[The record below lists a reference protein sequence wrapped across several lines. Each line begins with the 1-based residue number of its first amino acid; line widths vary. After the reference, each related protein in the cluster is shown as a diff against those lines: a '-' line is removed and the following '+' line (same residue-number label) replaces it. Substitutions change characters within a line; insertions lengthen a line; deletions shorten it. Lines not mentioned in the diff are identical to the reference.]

1 MKKDFKD
8 IQRTI
13 KPTRIIPLGFLAV
26 ILLGTGLLML
36 PMASAEEPL
45 SFFDAF
51 FEATSATC
59 VTGLI
64 VVDTATRFTFFGQLV
79 LLLLIQ
85 LGGLGFMTVATF
97 FFVAMGKKISLK
109 ERMTMAES
117 LGENK
122 LQGII
127 SLALHVL
134 KVTAIVEGT
143 GAILLSLRFIPQFGF
158 ADGLWRAV
166 FTSISAF
173 CNAGFDLMGNYTSL
187 TAYVADPLVCLT
199 VCSLILIGGF
209 GFGVILDIL
218 DFRRKRQYRI
228 QTKVVMWVSLVLVVV
243 PSIAFYFLEYNY
255 TMAGMD
261 FGTRVLASLFQ
272 SVTCRTAGFNTVDQL
287 ALRSPSKLLSIVLM
301 FIGGAPAGTAGGIKL
316 TTVAVIFFSARSLLS
331 GKDRAEAFERWI
343 SKTTVIKAC
352 SIFFLAINALLFGVF
367 LVSVFESESLGFIN
381 QLYELTSAIAT
392 VGLSVGVSGTC
403 SIASRAV
410 ICALMFTGRIGILT
424 LTLAIGGK
432 KEKPYLRY
440 PEADIM
446 VG

>member
-1 MKKDFKD
+1 MKKDWKD

-64 VVDTATRFTFFGQLV
+64 VVDTATRFTYFGQLV

-218 DFRRKRQYRI
+218 DFKRKRQYRI

-243 PSIAFYFLEYNY
+243 PSIAFYFLEYNN

>member
-1 MKKDFKD
+1 MKKDWKD

-13 KPTRIIPLGFLAV
+13 QPTRIIPLGFLAV

-187 TAYVADPLVCLT
+187 TAYVADPLVSLT

-218 DFRRKRQYRI
+218 DFKRKRQYRI

-243 PSIAFYFLEYNY
+243 PSIAFYFLEYNN

>member
-1 MKKDFKD
+1 M
-8 IQRTI
+8 QRNI
-13 KPTRIIPLGFLAV
+13 SPTKILPIGFLSV
-26 ILLGTGLLML
+26 ILIGTLLLML
-36 PMASAEEPL
+36 PMASTEAPL

-64 VVDTATRFTFFGQLV
+64 VVDTATRFTFFGQLI

-97 FFVAMGKKISLK
+97 FFVLSGKKISLK

-117 LGENK
+117 MGENR

-134 KVTAIVEGT
+134 KVTAVVEGC
-143 GAILLSLRFIPQFGF
+143 GALLLSLRFIPQFGWL
-158 ADGLWRAV
+158 GGIWRSI

-173 CNAGFDLMGNYTSL
+173 CNAGFDLMGNYSSL
-187 TAYVADPLVCLT
+187 TAYVSDPVVSLT
-199 VCSLILIGGF
+199 ICALILIGGF
-209 GFGVILDIL
+209 GFGVIQDIL
-218 DFRRKRQYRI
+218 EHRKRRQFRM
-228 QTKVVMWVSLVLVVV
+228 QTKVVMLFSLILVVI
-243 PSIAFYFLEYNY
+243 PSIVFFFLEYHN
-255 TMAGMD
+255 TMEGMD
-261 FGTRVLASLFQ
+261 LKTRLLASLFQ
-272 SVTCRTAGFNTVDQL
+272 SVTCRTAGFNTIDQF
-287 ALRSPSKLLSIVLM
+287 ALKDASKLLSILLM

-316 TTVAVIFFSARSLLS
+316 TTVAVIFLSAKGLLAE
-331 GKDRAEAFERWI
+331 KDRAQAFERWI

-352 SIFFLAINALLFGVF
+352 SIFFIATYALLFGIF
-367 LVSVFESESLGFIN
+367 LVSVFENGAMGFLN
-381 QLYELTSAIAT
+381 EAYELTSAIAT
-392 VGLSVGVSGTC
+392 VGLSVGISGSC
-403 SIASRAV
+403 SLASRAV
-410 ICALMFTGRIGILT
+410 ICLLMFMGRVGILT
-424 LTLAIGGK
+424 IALAVGGK

>member
-1 MKKDFKD
+1 MKKDWKD

-143 GAILLSLRFIPQFGF
+143 GAILLSLRFIPQFGL
-158 ADGLWRAV
+158 ANGLWRAV

-243 PSIAFYFLEYNY
+243 PSIAFYFLEYNN

>member
-143 GAILLSLRFIPQFGF
+143 GAVLLSLRFIPQFGL
-158 ADGLWRAV
+158 ANGLWRAV

-187 TAYVADPLVCLT
+187 TAYVSDPLVCLT

-209 GFGVILDIL
+209 GFGVILDLL
-218 DFRRKRQYRI
+218 DFKRKRQYRI

-243 PSIAFYFLEYNY
+243 PSIAFYFLEYNN

-272 SVTCRTAGFNTVDQL
+272 SVTCRTAGFNTIDQL

-367 LVSVFESESLGFIN
+367 LVSVLESESLGFIN

>member
-1 MKKDFKD
+1 MKKDWKD

-218 DFRRKRQYRI
+218 DFKRKRQYRI

-243 PSIAFYFLEYNY
+243 PSIAFYFLEYNN

-272 SVTCRTAGFNTVDQL
+272 SVTCRTAGFNTIDQL